1 MQFNNL
7 RRNILAMLG
16 ESWRQT
22 GARGAFSLDPIR
34 SEFADIPESDLDGHI
49 QSLAQAGYI
58 NLAAGGHWAELTPKG
73 IDRLKVIHG
82 KKTDEEVVFPKELE
96 QPLSGNQD

>member
-1 MQFNNL
+1 MHFNNL

-49 QSLAQAGYI
+49 RSLAQAGYI
-58 NLAAGGHWAELTPKG
+58 NLTTGGNWAELTSKG
-73 IDRLKVIHG
+73 IDRLKIIQG
-82 KKTDEEVVFPKELE
+82 QKKDDEVVVPKELE
-96 QPLSGNQD
+96 QPRPGNQD